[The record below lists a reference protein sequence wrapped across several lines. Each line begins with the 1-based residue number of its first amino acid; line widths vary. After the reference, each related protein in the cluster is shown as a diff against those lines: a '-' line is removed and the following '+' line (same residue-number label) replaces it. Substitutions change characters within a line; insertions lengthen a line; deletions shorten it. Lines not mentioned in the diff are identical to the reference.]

1 MLPYITS
8 RWPVG
13 EGSKAPLKKHITTK
27 HKNINTCTMCEK
39 QFDSEKSF
47 EAHKH
52 NDHNP
57 STVNVSLNT
66 NNDLDIRLEQLEV
79 EECSDGELDVSID
92 EERMEA
98 LDRKMNPDDYN

>member
-1 MLPYITS
+1 
-8 RWPVG
+8 
-13 EGSKAPLKKHITTK
+13 
-27 HKNINTCTMCEK
+27 MCEK

-66 NNDLDIRLEQLEV
+66 NNDLDIRLEQLIV
-79 EECSDGELDVSID
+79 VVMVSW
-92 EERMEA
+92 M
-98 LDRKMNPDDYN
+98 